1 MARVALLLVSAGW
14 VLMGAVLLTHE
25 KLIPEMSE
33 YRGLIAIPIVFA
45 VFAASYM
52 SLAQRYWQTFLS
64 AICVILALVL
74 FGAACVSY
82 QTEQTFNL
90 EGWFILA
97 LEAVATLALI
107 PLRFLNAVGMSVF
120 VAGLTYLNLF
130 LTKQLLFSTAWMQ
143 AVLILALFLVCVIG
157 YFREKHL
164 WLLFQ
169 CTEAQRAARPNT
181 VN

>member
-1 MARVALLLVSAGW
+1 LAG
-14 VLMGAVLLTHE
+14 
-25 KLIPEMSE
+25 
-33 YRGLIAIPIVFA
+33 
-45 VFAASYM
+45 
-52 SLAQRYWQTFLS
+52 Q
-64 AICVILALVL
+64 
-74 FGAACVSY
+74 
-82 QTEQTFNL
+82 
-90 EGWFILA
+90 
-97 LEAVATLALI
+97 ALI

-120 VAGLTYLNLF
+120 VAGLIYLFLI

-143 AVLILALFLVCVIG
+143 AELILALFLVCAIG